1 MYAASPVYQQYLP
14 QEPVVLQS
22 GTTPVPTTNMAM
34 PIRSVTGQSVNY
46 SQGTP
51 SWTGMV
57 QSVQVPGTVTT
68 GINGLNG
75 ISKGISKGGALGPVL
90 DDGTGAVFLQQ
101 YFQLIKAHCDTALIN
116 KPAAVRQ
123 LNGKLFPLI
132 VEAFQRHDKDGDGVL
147 SKAEANIFFSLFV
160 SERLG
165 FVDAARGLATQFTG
179 DSEKAAAQILLY
191 QRFKDVTDSRAFEVF
206 DSNEDGYLQLHEA
219 VAAMSI
225 GSEKNEA
232 LMKAFGLRSDDG
244 DVDDAYWAD
253 HYA

>member
-1 MYAASPVYQQYLP
+1 MPYSGASPVP
-14 QEPVVLQS
+14 SNMPMPV
-22 GTTPVPTTNMAM
+22 
-34 PIRSVTGQSVNY
+34 RSSTGQSVSY

-57 QSVQVPGTVTT
+57 QVPGTVTT
-68 GINGLNG
+68 SINGLNG
-75 ISKGISKGGALGPVL
+75 LSKGVSKGAVPGAPVL
-90 DDGTGAVFLQQ
+90 DDGTAAVFLQQ
-101 YFQLIKAHCDTALIN
+101 YFQLIKAHCDTTLIN
-116 KPAAVRQ
+116 KPEAVRQ

-147 SKAEANIFFSLFV
+147 GKSEASIFFSLFV

-165 FVDAARGLATQFTG
+165 FVDAARGLATQFSG
-179 DSEKAAAQILLY
+179 DSEKAAAQVLLY
-191 QRFKDVTDSRAFEVF
+191 QRHKDVVDRKAFEVF

-225 GSEKNEA
+225 GSDKNEA
-232 LMKAFGLRSDDG
+232 LLKAFGLRPDDG
-244 DVDDAYWAD
+244 EADDSYWAD